1 MSSLKSRS
9 ILVAQMMIA
18 IQTLTHRGEMRWN
31 FTLVNI
37 QYKSMSQQ

>member
-1 MSSLKSRS
+1 MLFLKSHI

-18 IQTLTHRGEMRWN
+18 IQTLTHRGEMRRN

-37 QYKSMSQQ
+37 QYKSMLQH